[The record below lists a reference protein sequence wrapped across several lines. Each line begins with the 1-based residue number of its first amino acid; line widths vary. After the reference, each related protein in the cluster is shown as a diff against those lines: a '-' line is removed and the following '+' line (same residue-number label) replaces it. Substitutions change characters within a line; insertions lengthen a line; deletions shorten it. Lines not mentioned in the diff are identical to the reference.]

1 MAFLLFVAVL
11 IVTVVLLR
19 TSSRWVYYEN
29 DQR

>member
-1 MAFLLFVAVL
+1 MAFLMFVAVL

>member
-1 MAFLLFVAVL
+1 MAFLLFILVL
-11 IVTVVLLR
+11 IVTVLLLK

>member
-11 IVTVVLLR
+11 IITVVLLR
-19 TSSRWVYYEN
+19 TSSRWVYYEG